1 MRIGTQGDVAIQTT
15 KLPTASNKIDVPKVE
30 VQKNTVTENAIK
42 KPVVQSQ
49 STEEQKDVVSKD
61 KLQEAVDSINEFLQ
75 IQHKASKFVYHEGLD
90 KYYVQLVDTDTEEVI
105 KEIPPE
111 QILNAFYELKKLAG
125 MIVDEKI

>member
-15 KLPTASNKIDVPKVE
+15 KLPTASNKIDVQKVE